1 MPIEKSIADMATTT
15 LRKEIT
21 EAIEGSRNGHPVGTF
36 DMFPI
41 PMGAIGLPLLSRLG
55 KILNIWRIATGM
67 VVSCLAFVL
76 APASGA
82 AYSSV
87 ELYRQAK
94 AATVL
99 IVGIDDDT
107 QALSFGSGVFISKD
121 GLVLTN
127 AHVIKDATRLFVYS
141 QNQHVDVAPE
151 ILAIEPD
158 WDLAALRVKTG
169 HPVPYLPIVKAP
181 AEEGAPAIAVGYPRL
196 PDVLRMGLTI
206 HPTVFPVTVTGET
219 MGRSRTTG
227 QPISFAQITGFMN
240 AGSSGGPL
248 VLSETGEIG
257 GLVVHSVPYLE
268 RTKNPQGEVIGTVM
282 LRAGLSYCVPAGL
295 LRAWLEKSRLAFGE
309 GPMPAPIQAKQT
321 KGAQAATFAA
331 TAHLLH
337 AMAAVLHGDADLLSL
352 SVHHYESALH
362 LEPERSDVL
371 RDLALALV
379 ARNQLER
386 ARVIY
391 ERALV
396 LAPNDPALLTDA
408 ADLRR
413 RMEKPDSAISLYRAA
428 VQQDACF
435 ARASL
440 GLGMVLKQQGRLEES
455 AESLGQLAQC
465 PPTSSFATYQIGVEL
480 EQHGFRS
487 AALAVWNN
495 FLRRVERVPSHEQ
508 PILTKIR
515 QHASQL
521 RTSLE
526 LPDPRSPL
534 ATLPQT
540 ISTQ

>member
-1 MPIEKSIADMATTT
+1 
-15 LRKEIT
+15 
-21 EAIEGSRNGHPVGTF
+21 
-36 DMFPI
+36 MFPV
-41 PMGAIGLPLLSRLG
+41 PMGATVLPLLSRLG
-55 KILNIWRIATGM
+55 RILNRWRIGTGV

-76 APASGA
+76 VPDSGA
-82 AYSSV
+82 AHSSV
-87 ELYRQAK
+87 ELYRLAK

-99 IVGIDDDT
+99 IVGIDDDSN
-107 QALSFGSGVFISKD
+107 ALSFGSGVFISKD

-158 WDLAALRVKTG
+158 WDLAALRVNSA
-169 HPVPYLPIVKAP
+169 HPTPYLTIVKEP

-282 LRAGLSYCVPAGL
+282 LRAGLSYCVPASL
-295 LRAWLEKSRLAFGE
+295 LRVWLEKSQLAFGE
-309 GPMPAPIQAKQT
+309 APPAPIQVKQT
-321 KGAQAATFAA
+321 KNAQAATFAA

-337 AMAAVLHGDADLLSL
+337 AMAAILHDDADLLSL

-379 ARNQLER
+379 ARNQLDR
-386 ARVIY
+386 ARAMY
-391 ERALV
+391 EKALV

-408 ADLRR
+408 ADLWR
-413 RMEKPDSAISLYRAA
+413 RMQKADAAIGLYRAA
-428 VQQDACF
+428 VRQDACF

-440 GLGMVLKQQGRLEES
+440 GLGMALKQQGRLAES

-465 PPTSSFATYQIGVEL
+465 PPVSSFATYQIGVEL

-487 AALAVWNN
+487 AALAMWNN
-495 FLRRVERVPSHEQ
+495 FLQRVGRVPSHEQ

-526 LPDPRSPL
+526 LPDPGLPV
-534 ATLPQT
+534 ATLPQAV
-540 ISTQ
+540 STQ